1 MKKLILLFLTCFTFA
16 SVTVAQDFVYKPLN
30 PAFGGDSFN
39 YNWLLSSAEAQDNT
53 VDPDR
58 IERATAGS
66 TLDNFTESLNRQLLS
81 QLSRSLIGNN
91 FGTDGLEDGS
101 YTIGNFQIEV
111 TSNLEGVVINVFDT
125 TKGEQTEIVIPFY

>member
-1 MKKLILLFLTCFTFA
+1 MKKLILFFITCCTFT

-39 YNWLLSSAEAQDNT
+39 YNWLLSSAEAQDDT